1 MFGVGVWNPS
11 FFYLFPSDQY
21 GMIYGVN
28 TMSMLPS
35 SWVLIPLYEYI
46 IRFVVY
52 QVSYKNPQLSHD
64 MDFATIN
71 YAIGLA
77 CTLTYLL
84 PAALMLKASEIK
96 RLYYKE

>member
-1 MFGVGVWNPS
+1 MKTLIFN
-11 FFYLFPSDQY
+11 LFS
-21 GMIYGVN
+21 
-28 TMSMLPS
+28 
-35 SWVLIPLYEYI
+35 
-46 IRFVVY
+46 
-52 QVSYKNPQLSHD
+52 SHD

-84 PAALMLKASEIK
+84 PAAIMLKSFEVK